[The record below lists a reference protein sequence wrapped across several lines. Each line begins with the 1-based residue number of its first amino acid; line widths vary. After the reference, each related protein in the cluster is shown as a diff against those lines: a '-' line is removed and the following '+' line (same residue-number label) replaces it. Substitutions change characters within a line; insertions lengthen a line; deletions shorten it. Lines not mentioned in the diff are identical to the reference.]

1 MEEKINN
8 DLAQGSFIEKWPV
21 WLRWLL
27 FIPSAIIVPALFFII
42 QIIFQTWFL
51 DIGPNAFYLV
61 LMRGLVYGAGF
72 VFIGTFVAPKNQKV
86 ISLLLLIIMSM
97 LVGIGIFSAYLMKS
111 PIINIVEDLIML
123 ASAGYA
129 NYYISHEIK

>member
-27 FIPSAIIVPALFFII
+27 FIPSAIIVPSLFFII

-51 DIGPNAFYLV
+51 DIGGKAFLLV
-61 LMRGLVYGAGF
+61 LMRGVIYGGGF
-72 VFIGTFVAPKNQKV
+72 IFVGTFVAPKNQKAISIFLLV
-86 ISLLLLIIMSM
+86 IISMII
-97 LVGIGIFSAYLMKS
+97 GIGIFSAILIKS
-111 PIINIVEDLIML
+111 PLINIIEDLIML
-123 ASAGYA
+123 ISAGYTTH
-129 NYYISHEIK
+129 YIFQELK